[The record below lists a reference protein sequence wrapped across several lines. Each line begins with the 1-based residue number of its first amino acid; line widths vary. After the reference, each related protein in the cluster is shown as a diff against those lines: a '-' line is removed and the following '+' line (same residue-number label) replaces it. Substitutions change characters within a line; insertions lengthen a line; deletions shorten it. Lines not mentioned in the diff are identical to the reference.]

1 MKHRRE
7 TRKTLKD
14 TARGR
19 ENRLLFRNPSVT
31 VADAYKGDVRKANL
45 SAGRSRRID
54 DLDRAPDRSRAGA
67 DEPLPGDRGIVARQR
82 LQDVYCRSVG
92 KFAAV
97 NALYA
102 RYFPRD
108 SPARIFVCVPA
119 WPGHFDVE
127 IECIAAV

>member
-82 LQDVYCRSVG
+82 PQDVYCRSVG

-97 NALYA
+97 KSAPAHTAAGCRPL
-102 RYFPRD
+102 PRL
-108 SPARIFVCVPA
+108 PKFCTVVLKNC
-119 WPGHFDVE
+119 
-127 IECIAAV
+127 

>member
-19 ENRLLFRNPSVT
+19 ENRLLFRDPSAT
-31 VADAYKGDVRKANL
+31 VADEYKGDLRKANL

-67 DEPLPGDRGIVARQR
+67 DEALPGDRGIVTRQR
-82 LQDVYCRSVG
+82 PQVQCLLAGRLRSSRQSTPSMHATSRG
-92 KFAAV
+92 
-97 NALYA
+97 
-102 RYFPRD
+102 
-108 SPARIFVCVPA
+108 I
-119 WPGHFDVE
+119 
-127 IECIAAV
+127 